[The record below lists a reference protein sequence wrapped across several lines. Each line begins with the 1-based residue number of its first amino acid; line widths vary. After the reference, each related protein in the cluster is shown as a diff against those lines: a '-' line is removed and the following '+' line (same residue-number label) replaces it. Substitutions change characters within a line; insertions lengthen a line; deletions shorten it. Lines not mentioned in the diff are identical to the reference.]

1 MVLLTNN
8 KYQLMMI
15 TKEEKRGKEKMLIE
29 NTKWSKELSNN
40 GLKESNKKR
49 NSNKGRE
56 NNKKELDLLE

>member
-1 MVLLTNN
+1 
-8 KYQLMMI
+8 MI